1 MADIELE
8 IKRRWMGGDAPIT
21 SQPGASASFVAPDGE
36 ERLAQFVAT
45 GDLSLL
51 PIEAEKA
58 VDAFN
63 AYQCY
68 CACLVNLALT
78 VAGAPCVV
86 AIFCPGKFCPSVRGD
101 ITRKSY
107 LSLSAEEVVLSQ
119 PDVDLCCHI
128 ADQKA
133 TIPLDIITDV
143 EVKESCIDR
152 CAGTKCLQMHAIGYK
167 SKGTAPQF
175 LRNPEA
181 WREALLVAI
190 RAKKAESGKSSKASA
205 SALANRIESIA
216 ALEKSGELQAL
227 GVTKVELLYCA
238 RDFAALHLAA
248 VNLKESAHLSDEEL
262 GEFRARVATAVRQE
276 CAK

>member
-1 MADIELE
+1 MAGTA
-8 IKRRWMGGDAPIT
+8 KRPMGKNSLCGQGKGGDAPIT
-21 SQPGASASFVAPDGE
+21 SQPGASAPFVAPDGE

-68 CACLVNLALT
+68 CACFWNLALT
-78 VAGAPCVV
+78 VAGVPCVV

-119 PDVDLCCHI
+119 PDVDFCCHI
-128 ADQKA
+128 AEQKR

-152 CAGTKCLQMHAIGYK
+152 CAGTKCLQMHVIGYK

-181 WREALLVAI
+181 WREP
-190 RAKKAESGKSSKASA
+190 REEGGK
-205 SALANRIESIA
+205 RQVVE
-216 ALEKSGELQAL
+216 GERVGA
-227 GVTKVELLYCA
+227 GGPHRVH
-238 RDFAALHLAA
+238 R
-248 VNLKESAHLSDEEL
+248 
-262 GEFRARVATAVRQE
+262 RAREERRAAGARRDQGRAPVLRA
-276 CAK
+276 

>member
-1 MADIELE
+1 
-8 IKRRWMGGDAPIT
+8 MGGDAPIT
-21 SQPGASASFVAPDGE
+21 AQPGASAPFVAPDGE

-58 VDAFN
+58 VDAYN

-68 CACLVNLALT
+68 MACAWNLILT
-78 VAGAPCVV
+78 VSGMPCAV
-86 AIFCPGKFCPSVRGD
+86 AIFCPGALCWHVQAD

-107 LSLSAEEVVLSQ
+107 LSLDAEKVEFSQ
-119 PDVDLCCHI
+119 PKVDFCFHI
-128 ADQKA
+128 AEQKR
-133 TIPLDIITDV
+133 TIPLDIMTDV
-143 EVKESCIDR
+143 EVTQSCVEN
-152 CAGTKCLQMHAIGYK
+152 CAGIKSVQVRAI
-167 SKGTAPQF
+167 SGTGSESSAPQF
-175 LRNPEA
+175 LRNPDA

-190 RAKKAESGKSSKASA
+190 RAKKDEAADGAKSSKASA
-205 SALANRIESIA
+205 SALANRVESIA

-227 GVTKVELLYCA
+227 GVTKVELLFCA

-248 VNLKESAHLSDEEL
+248 VNLKEAEHLSDEEL